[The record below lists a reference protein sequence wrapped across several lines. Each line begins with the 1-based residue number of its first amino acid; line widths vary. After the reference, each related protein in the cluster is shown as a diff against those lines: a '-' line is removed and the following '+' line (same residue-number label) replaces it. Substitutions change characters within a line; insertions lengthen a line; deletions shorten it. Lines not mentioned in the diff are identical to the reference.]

1 MTDTDSPITFKLLT
15 FYAGDYADDNDD
27 GDQEYVIKLFGRT
40 KDNASVSV
48 NVMGYTPHMYIRP
61 PWAFEQC
68 KVKLLERFLSQRYGQ
83 SFIGIKSFDK
93 KEFWGFQNDT
103 KHQFLQLLFKNHAT
117 MKKVAYSFAKPLIVP
132 DIWAKPMKF
141 GVYESNID
149 PLIRF
154 IHRKDIDPCGWV
166 AIAGGQYKKNNAV
179 MCATTTIDIQT
190 KWMNV
195 HSYATDNIAPY
206 TIASFDIECV
216 SYDGEFPVAKRD
228 MTKVALTFMDSDL
241 PAHEYFPMMFET
253 GKMVAKGPF
262 DVKKLT
268 QALKSAHE
276 DLNLIKAGKLG
287 YEGNALRPCS
297 PAILPQDP
305 SIPVNI
311 GKKLS
316 RITSFPELAGDP
328 IIQIGTTVH
337 VYGQLFVHAK
347 YIFTVGSCD
356 PIDNAHVMSYDTE
369 TEMLMG
375 WAGFMRQQ
383 DFDVLLGFNSF
394 GFDLPY
400 LYERAEEL
408 GIVEKFSRLGRIK
421 ERSCPLKTKMLSSSA
436 LGDNLL
442 RYIDIDGRLNIDV
455 MKVIQRDH
463 KLDSYGLNSVAT
475 TFIGEKKNDVS
486 PKEIFKLQSG
496 TSADRKRIAEYCI
509 QDCVLLNKLCIKL
522 EIMANNMGMASV
534 CSVPLDYIFLRG
546 QGVKL
551 FSLVAKVCKQ
561 EDYIIPLIKF
571 GGDNSDTSG
580 YEGAIVLDPIVGIFQ
595 DNPIVVLDYGSLYP
609 SSMISENIS
618 HDTIVLDPKFDNVP
632 GQTYVDVSFTELGE
646 TKTCRYAQ
654 STKGVLPK
662 ILEHLL
668 TQRKATRKKMLWK
681 TLQLKTGESVSG
693 LISKDTDS
701 TFVMAADSRVID
713 KTDVIEYKD
722 TFDDFQKGVFD
733 GLQNAYKVTA
743 NSLYGQTGAKTSPM
757 YMKELAASTTATG
770 RNMILMAKAFVENQF
785 GARVIYGD
793 TDSIFIEYVP
803 EPGTKDPVLAA
814 MHFGEHVSEQFKPM
828 LKKPHDLEF
837 DKVLFPFIILSKKR
851 YVGNLYEDL
860 NDSSKFKMKSMG
872 LVLKRRDN
880 ANVVKI
886 VYKGIIDMLLN
897 RMGVDK
903 AVAFLED
910 TLQDLIQGKIPIE
923 DLTITKSLSANY
935 KQPERIAHKVLANRI
950 GLRDPGNKPQ
960 SSDRIPYVYIVDNN
974 TDNVSAKAKA
984 KILQGDRIETPTF
997 IREHDLKVD
1006 VQHYITNQI
1015 MEPVKQLFSIVVQ
1028 QLPGYTKPSDHW
1040 DKVREALIAKGMVG
1054 DKLDDK
1060 MDTLKE
1066 DEVQRLLFEPVLES
1080 IGKKAKRFIDPLKVP
1095 KVVKKRAP
1103 IV

>member
-1 MTDTDSPITFKLLT
+1 MSDPITFKLLT
-15 FYAGDYADDNDD
+15 FYAGDYSIDSDSDSA
-27 GDQEYVIKLFGRT
+27 GDTEYVVKLFGLT
-40 KDNASVSV
+40 QTGQSVSV
-48 NVMGYTPHMYIRP
+48 NVMGYTPHMYVRP

-68 KVKLLERFLSQRYGQ
+68 KIKLLERFLSARYGQ
-83 SFIGIKSFDK
+83 SFVGIKSFNK
-93 KEFWGFQNDT
+93 KEYWGFQDGT
-103 KHQFLQLLFKNHAT
+103 THQFLQLLFKNHAS
-117 MKKVAYSFAKPLIVP
+117 MKKAAWMFQKPLVVP
-132 DIWAKPMKF
+132 DIWARSMKF

-166 AIAGGQYKKNNAV
+166 TISAGMYKENKSLLR
-179 MCATTTIDIQT
+179 TTSTHDIQT
-190 KWMNV
+190 KWQNV
-195 HSYATDNIAPY
+195 NPMCDNDNIAPY
-206 TIASFDIECV
+206 KIAAFDIECV

-228 MTKVALTFMDSDL
+228 MTKVALGFIDSGL
-241 PAHEYFPMMFET
+241 TAAEYFPGMFAS
-253 GKMVAKGPF
+253 GKMVAKDPQ
-262 DVKKLT
+262 KLDT
-268 QALKSAHE
+268 QKLVAALKNAQE
-276 DLNLIKAGKLG
+276 DFALIISGKLG
-287 YEGNALRPCS
+287 YEGNALRPIPPDS
-297 PAILPQDP
+297 PQPD
-305 SIPVNI
+305 IPVNV

-316 RITSFPELAGDP
+316 RITSFPELVGDP

-337 VYGQLFVHAK
+337 LYGQHSVQDK

-356 PIDNAHVMSYDTE
+356 PIDNALVFPYETE
-369 TEMLMG
+369 AEMLMG
-375 WAGFMRQQ
+375 WAAFVRQQ

-408 GIVEKFSRLGRIK
+408 GIVADFSRLGRIR
-421 ERSCPLKTKMLSSSA
+421 ERSCPLKIKMLSSSA

-455 MKVIQRDH
+455 MKVVQRDH
-463 KLDSYGLNSVAT
+463 KLDSYGLNSVAM
-475 TFIGEKKNDVS
+475 TFVGEKKNDVS

-496 TSADRKRIAEYCI
+496 TAADRKRIAEYCI

-534 CSVPLDYIFLRG
+534 CTVPLDYIFLRG

-561 EDYIIPLIKF
+561 EDYIVPLIKF
-571 GGDNSDTSG
+571 GGDNDGESTG

-618 HDTIVLDPKFDNVP
+618 HDTIVLDPKYDNLP
-632 GQTYVDVSFTELGE
+632 GQTYVDVAYTEDGA

-654 STKGVLPK
+654 SNKGVLPK
-662 ILEHLL
+662 ILEQLL
-668 TQRKATRKKMLWK
+668 TQRKATRKKMLWQ
-681 TLQLKTGESVSG
+681 TLDLKNGEQVTGLVA
-693 LISKDTDS
+693 KDNGMCFKMSDG
-701 TFVMAADSRVID
+701 RIID
-713 KTDVIEYKD
+713 KTSVSSVHD
-722 TFDDFQKGVFD
+722 TFDEFKKGVFD

-743 NSLYGQTGAKTSPM
+743 NSLYGQTGARTSPM

-770 RNMILMAKAFVENQF
+770 RNMIMMAKSFVEQEF
-785 GARVIYGD
+785 KARVIYGD

-803 EPGTKDPVLAA
+803 PPGSACDADVVRSA
-814 MHFGEHVSEQFKPM
+814 MQFGVEISEAFKPK

-837 DKVLFPFIILSKKR
+837 DKVMFPFIILSKKR

-860 NDSSKFKMKSMG
+860 DDPSKFKMKSMG

-880 ANVVKI
+880 ANIVKI

-897 RMGVDK
+897 RMGVDN
-903 AVAFLED
+903 AVNFLNERID
-910 TLQDLIQGKIPIE
+910 DLIAGRVQIE

-935 KQPERIAHKVLANRI
+935 KQPDRIAHKVLANRI

-960 SSDRIPYVYIVDNN
+960 SSDRIPYVFVDIGADPKVK
-974 TDNVSAKAKA
+974 T
-984 KILQGDRIETPTF
+984 LQGDRIETPTF

-1015 MEPVKQLFSIVVQ
+1015 MEPVKQLFSIVVE
-1028 QLPGYTKPSDHW
+1028 QLPGYVKPGDHW
-1040 DKVREALIAKGMVG
+1040 ERVREALVVKGMKG
-1054 DKLDDK
+1054 EKLDDK